1 MRHPILAIDAV
12 SDEIYE
18 VSDLRIDGFSK
29 RRLWVFDLE
38 ATGLDTAKER
48 VTQIAGVPIEAG
60 EILEDRAFSA
70 FVNPTIE
77 IPEEI
82 VELTGITQDMV
93 KDAPPFS
100 VVWPECVAAG
110 ADCHVWIGQ
119 SVFEYDVPLLEA
131 ELKRHG
137 MPPELPPILDSVV
150 IATKLLGAPEG
161 RWSTSALLQRFDVDI
176 TGLRRHNALTDVKIL
191 GRVLL
196 GMIELIRSEHDDRLV
211 IPPGERLPIKRH
223 PPVKSGAA

>member
-1 MRHPILAIDAV
+1 MKHPILQIETV
-12 SDEIYE
+12 SDEIYQ
-18 VSDLRIDGFSK
+18 VSDLCIDAFSEC
-29 RRLWVFDLE
+29 RFWVFDLE

-48 VTQIAGVPIEAG
+48 VTQIAGVPVKG
-60 EILEDRAFSA
+60 TEILEDQAFSV
-70 FVNPTIE
+70 FVNPTID

-100 VVWPECVAAG
+100 AAWPDCVEAAAG
-110 ADCHVWIGQ
+110 CDLWIGQ
-119 SVFEYDVPLLEA
+119 SVFEFDVPLLEA

-137 MPPELPPILDSVV
+137 MPVELPPILDSVV
-150 IATKLLGAPEG
+150 VATKLLGLPQA
-161 RWSTSALLQRFDVDI
+161 RWSTSALLQRFEVDI

-196 GMIELIRSEHDDRLV
+196 GMIDLIRQEHGDRLV
-211 IPPGERLPIKRH
+211 IAPTERLPIKRH
-223 PPVKSGAA
+223 PPVKS